1 MQIPADYIER
11 VYAGWYGKIIGI
23 RHGSNIEGW
32 SYEKIAETYG
42 EIRDYLFRFKNF
54 AADDDSNGPIFFIRA
69 LEDSTCTEEITPKEM
84 GEGVLNYVP
93 WEHGFFWWGGYGN
106 STEHTAYLNLAHGID
121 APLSGSA
128 ELNGEAVA
136 EQIGGQIF
144 IDTWGLVNPC
154 DYRRA
159 ARYAAKMASV
169 THGGN
174 GIYGGMFIA
183 ACVSAAFAS
192 RDVHEVIQA
201 GLSVIPEDCQYR
213 RMAGDVLRFHQD
225 HPENWRDCFAF
236 IKANYGYDRY
246 PGACH
251 IIPNAAVVLL
261 SLLYGGGDFSR
272 SINICNMCGWDTDC
286 NVANVGCILGVMVGL
301 EGIGKSWR
309 EPIGD
314 LLVCSSVL
322 GCMNLRDIA
331 NDAFYLASLGY
342 RVAGEPYPEAC
353 RELLEGTAPR
363 FSFALPESTHTFRA
377 LGGNCAFSNIAC
389 ENAYGGRCLRA
400 EVEAGSWPVEVY
412 RQTYYRPEDFS
423 DDRYTPSFTPEV
435 FPGQTVVLRVR
446 ADRPVS
452 LRPFAHDAY
461 AGQNLYGEAALVEG
475 WTLLRL
481 ELPPSDGCI
490 QRVGVEVPAG
500 ERATVYIDYL
510 TYEGRARYTLD
521 FAKAGIERWTG
532 FHTELGQTSNSKG
545 IWEFREGAAYGSC
558 ADHGELFTGGRD
570 FGDYRVTAHI
580 RPQTGRSHMVMIRA
594 QGAIRGYWAGF
605 RGDKLVILKNRRT
618 LRALAEAPFSW
629 ENGRDYALTVEARGE
644 EIRLLVDGELLLTAR
659 DGDEPYLTGCYGLA
673 LEQGSRCRILRF
685 TVE

>member
-106 STEHTAYLNLAHGID
+106 STENTAYLNLAHGIE

-192 RDVHEVIQA
+192 RDVHKVIQA

-377 LGGNCAFSNIAC
+377 LGGELRLFQYCLRERLWGPLPESR
-389 ENAYGGRCLRA
+389 GGGRVLAGRGVPPDLLPPGGFQRRPVHPLLHAGGISRPDGGASGQGRPAGFPAPLCPRCLRRA
-400 EVEAGSWPVEVY
+400 E
-412 RQTYYRPEDFS
+412 
-423 DDRYTPSFTPEV
+423 
-435 FPGQTVVLRVR
+435 
-446 ADRPVS
+446 S
-452 LRPFAHDAY
+452 LRGGGASGGLDPAAAGAAPF
-461 AGQNLYGEAALVEG
+461 G
-475 WTLLRL
+475 
-481 ELPPSDGCI
+481 
-490 QRVGVEVPAG
+490 RVYPAG
-500 ERATVYIDYL
+500 GGGGPRR
-510 TYEGRARYTLD
+510 G
-521 FAKAGIERWTG
+521 AGHR
-532 FHTELGQTSNSKG
+532 L
-545 IWEFREGAAYGSC
+545 
-558 ADHGELFTGGRD
+558 
-570 FGDYRVTAHI
+570 YRL
-580 RPQTGRSHMVMIRA
+580 SH
-594 QGAIRGYWAGF
+594 
-605 RGDKLVILKNRRT
+605 L
-618 LRALAEAPFSW
+618 
-629 ENGRDYALTVEARGE
+629 
-644 EIRLLVDGELLLTAR
+644 
-659 DGDEPYLTGCYGLA
+659 
-673 LEQGSRCRILRF
+673 
-685 TVE
+685 

>member
-32 SYEKIAETYG
+32 SYEKIAATYG
-42 EIRDYLFRFKNF
+42 EIRDYLFQFRNF
-54 AADDDSNGPIFFIRA
+54 ASDDDSNGPIFFIRA
-69 LEDSTCTEEITPKEM
+69 LEDYTCTEEITPKQM
-84 GEGVLNYVP
+84 GEGLLNYVP
-93 WEHGFFWWGGYGN
+93 YEHGFFWWGGYGN
-106 STEHTAYLNLAHGID
+106 STEHTAYLNLANGVD

-128 ELNGEAVA
+128 ELNGKAVA

-159 ARYAAKMASV
+159 ARYAQKMASV

-174 GIYGGMFIA
+174 GIYGGMFVA
-183 ACVSAAFAS
+183 ACVSAAFAL
-192 RDVHEVIQA
+192 RDVRAVIDA
-201 GLSVIPEDCQYR
+201 GLSVIPEDCEYR
-213 RMAGDVLRFHQD
+213 RMAGDVLRFHREN
-225 HPENWRDCFAF
+225 PGNWRDCFAF
-236 IKANYGYDRY
+236 VKASYGYHLY

-286 NVANVGCILGVMVGL
+286 NVANVGCILGVMTGL
-301 EGIGKSWR
+301 PGIAKSWR

-342 RVAGEPYPEAC
+342 RVAGEPYPEPY
-353 RELLEGTAPR
+353 REILEGRAPR
-363 FSFALPESTHTFRA
+363 FPFALPESTHTFRVH
-377 LGGNCAFSNIAC
+377 GGGCAFSNVAC
-389 ENAYGGRCLRA
+389 GEAYGGRCLQAR
-400 EVEAGSWPVEVY
+400 VEAGSWPVELY

-435 FPGQTVVLRVR
+435 FPGQKVLLRAK

-452 LRPFAHDAY
+452 LRPFAYDAY
-461 AGQNLYGEAALVEG
+461 SGENLYGEAVTAEDWAL
-475 WTLLRL
+475 LKL

-490 QRVGVEVPAG
+490 QRVGIEVPAG
-500 ERATVYIDYL
+500 EEVTVWIDFL
-510 TYEGRARYTLD
+510 TYEGRPRYTLD
-521 FAKAGIERWTG
+521 FAKAGLERWEG
-532 FHTELGQTSNSKG
+532 FHTELGQTSHSKG
-545 IWEFREGAAYGSC
+545 IWEMAGGAAYGSC

-570 FGDYRVTAHI
+570 FGDYAVTAQI

-605 RGDKLVILKNRRT
+605 RGDKLVILKHRRT
-618 LRALAEAPFSW
+618 LSVLAETPFAW
-629 ENGRDYALTVEARGE
+629 ENGQDYALKIEAAGKE
-644 EIRLLVDGELLLTAR
+644 LRLFVDGRLMLTAR
-659 DGDEPYLTGCYGLA
+659 DEDKPYLTGCCGLA
-673 LEQGSRCRILRF
+673 LEQGSRCRIERF
-685 TVE
+685 VVE